1 MKKLILTASGI
12 FLVASM
18 YIGVNS
24 YKNLNSGTDLLLAN
38 VEALSDGEQI
48 YEGYKNRVLGLV
60 PGCKKASNF
69 ICDLSGNSGIL

>member
-1 MKKLILTASGI
+1 MKKSILAASGL
-12 FLVASM
+12 FLAASM

-48 YEGYKNRVLGLV
+48 FEGYKNRWLGAV
-60 PGCKKASNF
+60 PGCKKAPNY
-69 ICDLSGNSGIL
+69 ICDLSGNSGL

>member
-48 YEGYKNRVLGLV
+48 GVGYKNRWWGLL
-60 PGCKKASNF
+60 PGCKPAEHY
-69 ICDLSGNSGIL
+69 I